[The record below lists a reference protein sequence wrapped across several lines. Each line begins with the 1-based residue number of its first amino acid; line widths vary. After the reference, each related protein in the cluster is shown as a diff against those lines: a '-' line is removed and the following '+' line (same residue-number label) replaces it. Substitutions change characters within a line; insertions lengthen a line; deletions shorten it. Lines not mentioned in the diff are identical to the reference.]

1 MTLYANIKYV
11 RAMSDLEPSAFRDQ
25 NMDRYIWI
33 NRFKDL
39 MKDLDQVLCFKRED
53 VTAAFEH
60 LQQTGQKLTDLK
72 LCQLSEEIFL
82 KRKGLLAKVGIFK
95 KGSINLDFSGLNE
108 NMWSLII
115 DSYCFS

>member
-1 MTLYANIKYV
+1 
-11 RAMSDLEPSAFRDQ
+11 MSDLEPSAFRDQ

-60 LQQTGQKLTDLK
+60 LQQTGQKLTNLK
-72 LCQLSEEIFL
+72 LCQLHKEIFL
-82 KRKGLLAKVGIFK
+82 KRG
-95 KGSINLDFSGLNE
+95 
-108 NMWSLII
+108 
-115 DSYCFS
+115 C